1 MKFMKKPLLV
11 LSAAAILSLAACGN
25 TDKTAGSNSDKKL
38 SGDILIDGSSTV
50 APIMEA
56 VSEEYTSS
64 QPDVHASVG
73 ISGTGGGFEKFT
85 KGETDLSNASRPIK
99 DEEDAI
105 AKQNKIDYI
114 QLELAYDGLSVVVS
128 KDNHF
133 VDQLTVEQLNKMWS
147 IDSKVKTW
155 NDINPAWPK
164 EEIKFFSPG
173 TASGTYDYFNEAI
186 LEKAGERKDAQMS
199 EDDNVLV
206 TGVAGEKNAIGYF
219 GHAYY
224 EENKDKLKVVPI
236 VNPETNEAVVPTAE
250 TIKDGSYAPL
260 SREIFTYV
268 NTKSLKRAE
277 VMDYLKFAN
286 ENVPTLAQ
294 EVGYVPLQDAKYEE
308 NLKKLDEASKK

>member
-1 MKFMKKPLLV
+1 MKLIKTPLLV
-11 LSAAAILSLAACGN
+11 LSAAAMLSLAACGN
-25 TDKTAGSNSDKKL
+25 ADKTTSSNSDKKL
-38 SGDILIDGSSTV
+38 AGDILIDGSSTV

-56 VSEEYTSS
+56 VSEEYTSA

-99 DEEDAI
+99 DEEAAI

-114 QLELAYDGLSVVVS
+114 QLELAYDGLSIVVN
-128 KDNHF
+128 KDNDF
-133 VDQLTVEQLNKMWS
+133 VDQLTVDQLAKLWS
-147 IDSKVKTW
+147 VDSKVKTW
-155 NDINPAWPK
+155 NEINPAWPK

-173 TASGTYDYFNEAI
+173 TESGTYDYFNEAI
-186 LEKAGERKDAQMS
+186 LAKAGERKDAQMS

-206 TGVAGEKNAIGYF
+206 TGVAGEKGAIGYF

-224 EENKDKLKVVPI
+224 EENKDKLKIVPI
-236 VNPETNEAVVPTAE
+236 VNPTTGKAVIPTEE

-268 NTKSLKRAE
+268 NKKSLKRPE

-286 ENVPTLAQ
+286 ENVPTLSQ
-294 EVGYVPLQDAKYEE
+294 EVGYVPLQDEKYES
-308 NLKKLDEASKK
+308 NIQKLEEATK